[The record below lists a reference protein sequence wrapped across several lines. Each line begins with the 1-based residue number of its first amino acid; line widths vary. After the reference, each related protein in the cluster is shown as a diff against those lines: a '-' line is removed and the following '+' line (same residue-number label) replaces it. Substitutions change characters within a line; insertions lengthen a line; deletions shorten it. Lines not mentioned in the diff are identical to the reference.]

1 MISII
6 IAIILIAIILF
17 LLFTPIKFML
27 SLEYKNYFLIKINY
41 LFIKWDNQNKKEKTK
56 NNADKS
62 PQEKKKSKISKA
74 FKKDFSATLSFFLK
88 VISKALKELN
98 FVLSKVRITSLYLQ
112 IICAM
117 ENAALCAVA
126 FGGISSL
133 IYPVLG
139 ILESK
144 TKVSDGA
151 FNLDIRPL
159 YNSTESNLLLS
170 LKLRISPLFL
180 IISALRFFVEYKKI
194 KKEFPDVDV

>member
-1 MISII
+1 
-6 IAIILIAIILF
+6 
-17 LLFTPIKFML
+17 
-27 SLEYKNYFLIKINY
+27 
-41 LFIKWDNQNKKEKTK
+41 
-56 NNADKS
+56 
-62 PQEKKKSKISKA
+62 
-74 FKKDFSATLSFFLK
+74 
-88 VISKALKELN
+88 
-98 FVLSKVRITSLYLQ
+98 
-112 IICAM
+112 M

-180 IISALRFFVEYKKI
+180 IISALRFFVEYKKA